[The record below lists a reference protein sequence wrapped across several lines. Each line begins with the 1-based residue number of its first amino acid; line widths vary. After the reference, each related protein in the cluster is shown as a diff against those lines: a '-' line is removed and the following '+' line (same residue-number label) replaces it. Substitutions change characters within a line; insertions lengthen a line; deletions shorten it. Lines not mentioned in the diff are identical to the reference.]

1 MQRSSTKVAA
11 GLNGKKEIL
20 NATDK
25 TKKLYQEKL
34 AKEIHYYS
42 FVQFIFQKQW
52 IALRDYAH
60 EKDIEIIGDIP
71 IFVALDSADVWSNKS
86 CSSSIRRG
94 YPTSVAGV
102 PPDYFSATGQLW
114 GNPLYDWDYHKATGY
129 KWWIDRIRRQLT
141 LTDFLRIDH
150 FRGFEAYWAVPADE
164 ETAINGKWVKDRA
177 RISSSQLKG
186 TW

>member
-1 MQRSSTKVAA
+1 M
-11 GLNGKKEIL
+11 GKEIL

-71 IFVALDSADVWSNKS
+71 IFVALDSADVWSNKKLFQLDTK
-86 CSSSIRRG
+86 G
-94 YPTSVAGV
+94 YATSVAGS
-102 PPDYFSATGQLW
+102 PTRLFQCDRDGCGAIRSMIGTTS
-114 GNPLYDWDYHKATGY
+114 KATGY
-129 KWWIDRIRRQLT
+129 KWSIDRIRRQ
-141 LTDFLRIDH
+141 
-150 FRGFEAYWAVPADE
+150 GS
-164 ETAINGKWVKDRA
+164 GC
-177 RISSSQLKG
+177 
-186 TW
+186 

>member
-1 MQRSSTKVAA
+1 MRLHVPIHRIRHCSEEFDLFCEEERYWLEDYTLFMACKDHHE
-11 GLNGKKEIL
+11 GRCWLEWEKEIL

-71 IFVALDSADVWSNKS
+71 IFVALDSADVWSNEK
-86 CSSSIRRG
+86 
-94 YPTSVAGV
+94 
-102 PPDYFSATGQLW
+102 L
-114 GNPLYDWDYHKATGY
+114 L
-129 KWWIDRIRRQLT
+129 
-141 LTDFLRIDH
+141 
-150 FRGFEAYWAVPADE
+150 PA
-164 ETAINGKWVKDRA
+164 
-177 RISSSQLKG
+177 
-186 TW
+186 